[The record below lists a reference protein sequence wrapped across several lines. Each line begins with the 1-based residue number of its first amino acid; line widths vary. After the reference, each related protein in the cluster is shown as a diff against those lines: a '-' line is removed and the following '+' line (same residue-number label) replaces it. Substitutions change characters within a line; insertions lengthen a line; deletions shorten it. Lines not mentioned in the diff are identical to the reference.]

1 MLLVFC
7 QLLVAYCLIS
17 YSFSLPHLQFMLTQQ
32 DAKEFAQHLED
43 KVVEAKQQQ
52 GRRVLVDRRVNNIP
66 VTNDRRHGP
75 RRMGDR
81 RNPNMDR
88 RKTERRVSIRR
99 EDVEQDQSIFTTERA
114 NFNTQDILKDYV
126 QTKED
131 DYNLLMAFVIALM
144 ALVSGLTGYIIY
156 KDML

>member
-1 MLLVFC
+1 
-7 QLLVAYCLIS
+7 
-17 YSFSLPHLQFMLTQQ
+17 MLTQE

-66 VTNDRRHGP
+66 VTNDRRQGP

-88 RKTERRVSIRR
+88 RKTDRR
-99 EDVEQDQSIFTTERA
+99 EAFRRTVDFEQTEDNSIFSSEKS
-114 NFNTQDILKDYV
+114 NFNTEGILKEYI
-126 QTKED
+126 QTNES
-131 DYNLLMAFVIALM
+131 DYNLLMGFVIALM
-144 ALVSGLTGYIIY
+144 VLVSGLTGYIIY
-156 KDML
+156 KDMF

>member
-1 MLLVFC
+1 
-7 QLLVAYCLIS
+7 
-17 YSFSLPHLQFMLTQQ
+17 MLTQQ
-32 DAKEFAQHLED
+32 DAKDFAQHLED

-81 RNPNMDR
+81 RNPNMER
-88 RKTERRVSIRR
+88 RKTERRVSFRR
-99 EDVEQDQSIFTTERA
+99 EDVEQEQSIFTTEKA

-126 QTKED
+126 QAKED
-131 DYNLLMAFVIALM
+131 DYNLLMGFVIALM

>member
-1 MLLVFC
+1 
-7 QLLVAYCLIS
+7 
-17 YSFSLPHLQFMLTQQ
+17 MLTQQ
-32 DAKEFAQHLED
+32 DAKDFAQHLED

-88 RKTERRVSIRR
+88 RKTERRVSFRR
-99 EDVEQDQSIFTTERA
+99 EDVEQEQSIFTTEKA
-114 NFNTQDILKDYV
+114 NFNTHDILKDYV

-131 DYNLLMAFVIALM
+131 DYNLLMGFVIALM

>member
-1 MLLVFC
+1 
-7 QLLVAYCLIS
+7 
-17 YSFSLPHLQFMLTQQ
+17 MLTQQ

-81 RNPNMDR
+81 RNPNMERRKSDR
-88 RKTERRVSIRR
+88 RVTLRR
-99 EDVEQDQSIFTTERA
+99 EVEEEQTEEQSIFTTEKA
-114 NFNTQDILKDYV
+114 NFNTQYILKDYV

-131 DYNLLMAFVIALM
+131 DYNLLMGFVLALM
-144 ALVSGLTGYIIY
+144 VLISGLTGYIIY
-156 KDML
+156 KDLL

>member
-1 MLLVFC
+1 
-7 QLLVAYCLIS
+7 
-17 YSFSLPHLQFMLTQQ
+17 MLTQQ
-32 DAKEFAQHLED
+32 DAKDFAQHIED

-66 VTNDRRHGP
+66 VTNDRRQGS

-88 RKTERRVSIRR
+88 RQTDRR
-99 EDVEQDQSIFTTERA
+99 ESFRRSIEFEQTEDQSIFSSEKS
-114 NFNTQDILKDYV
+114 NFNTAGILKDYT
-126 QTKED
+126 QIKED
-131 DYNLLMAFVIALM
+131 DYNLLMVFVISLM
-144 ALVSGLTGYIIY
+144 ALVSGLTGYIVY